1 MAFKSGA
8 GPIAFGACAERQ
20 YADDAGR
27 IREREVVS
35 VTGVPC
41 SDINVAS
48 IAFARGDTAIGDTLI
63 DIGDA
68 ATQATARFARDNGCC
83 PRSLSAGPARNT

>member
-1 MAFKSGA
+1 M
-8 GPIAFGACAERQ
+8 
-20 YADDAGR
+20 
-27 IREREVVS
+27 
-35 VTGVPC
+35 TGVPC

-48 IAFARGDTAIGDTLI
+48 IAFAHGDTAIGDTLI
-63 DIGDA
+63 DIGNV

>member
-1 MAFKSGA
+1 M
-8 GPIAFGACAERQ
+8 
-20 YADDAGR
+20 
-27 IREREVVS
+27 
-35 VTGVPC
+35 TGVPC

-83 PRSLSAGPARNT
+83 PRSRSAGPARNT